1 MKTFPFTWSIIRAQC
16 LLSVCVCVCVCV
28 QVLAA
33 QVLTALCSSSGGE
46 KGCAVAEQS
55 EIDVLQAAMLASC
68 FSVRD
73 AALRVSGERASQ
85 SSV

>member
-1 MKTFPFTWSIIRAQC
+1 MLTA
-16 LLSVCVCVCVCV
+16 CVCL

-33 QVLTALCSSSGGE
+33 QVLTSLCSSSGGE

-55 EIDVLQAAMLASC
+55 EIDVLLAAMLASC

-73 AALRVSGERASQ
+73 AALRVSEDLFLKKQ
-85 SSV
+85 TVHV